1 MEMTSRP
8 QRTLDLPR
16 TTEAPE
22 HKKGSTM
29 SDTLVNMRDIRF
41 VLYEMLDVEALTKYE
56 FFADYSKDTFDT
68 VLDAAYKLAREV
80 CWPRYA
86 EMDRIGATFDP
97 ATNKTTVPECMHKIW
112 QAYKEG
118 GWGGETAPMDVGG
131 QQLPACVA
139 AATSLMFNAANTAAN
154 MYVAGAGG
162 AAGLI
167 LSFGSDALKKTYLE
181 KLYGGEWGGTM
192 CLTEPQAGSS
202 LSDVKT
208 TAVKAADGDY
218 YLLTGTKCFI
228 SSGDQD
234 ITENIVHPVL
244 ARIPGA
250 PAGVKGISLFIV
262 PKYRI
267 NDDGSVGEFND
278 VTTAGIEHKLGIRGN
293 ATATLNFG
301 DSGTCRGWLLG
312 EPNRGLTY
320 MFQLMNHAR
329 IGTGLQATSLA
340 SNAYQHA
347 LQYTRERLQSRK
359 ISEKDPATPQV
370 PIIKHSDVRRMLL
383 AQKAQ
388 TEGMFALLAYG
399 AFLADKE
406 RCSTDEAERALAM
419 DMLDVLTP
427 VCKAYGSESSYD
439 SIVQAI
445 QCYGGYGFSEEF
457 PLAQMLRDCKV
468 FPIYEGTN
476 GIQAMDLLGRKV
488 VMKNGAAFKALL
500 DEMTKTIA
508 AASQVESLKAMA
520 GKVSAALDAVSDVT
534 MQLAGIGMS
543 GDTELYM
550 SLATPYLRMF
560 SRLVISWLLLWQATI
575 AQQALAKGA
584 NGDGNFYQ
592 GKIGT
597 AQFYLNN
604 ELPQLHATA
613 QILKDGE
620 RTALD
625 FNEEWF

>member
-1 MEMTSRP
+1 
-8 QRTLDLPR
+8 
-16 TTEAPE
+16 
-22 HKKGSTM
+22 M
-29 SDTLVNMRDIRF
+29 SDTLVNLRDVRF
-41 VLYEMLDVEALTKYE
+41 VLHEMLDVESLTKYDY
-56 FFADYSKDTFDT
+56 FADYSRETFDT

-80 CWPRYA
+80 CWPSYA
-86 EMDRIGATFDP
+86 EMDRIGATFD
-97 ATNKTTVPECMHKIW
+97 AKTDKTSVPECMHRIW
-112 QAYKEG
+112 QAYKDG
-118 GWGGETAPMDVGG
+118 GWGGQTAPAEVGG

-154 MYVAGAGG
+154 MYVAGADG

-167 LSFGSDALKKTYLE
+167 VSFGSDALKKTYLE

-218 YLLTGTKCFI
+218 YSITGTKCFI

-278 VTTAGIEHKLGIRGN
+278 VVTAGIEHKLGIRGN

-301 DSGTCRGWLLG
+301 DGGKCRGWLLG

-347 LQYTRERLQSRK
+347 LQYTRERLQGRK
-359 ISEKDPATPQV
+359 ISEKDPASPQA
-370 PIIKHSDVRRMLL
+370 PIIKHADVRRMLL
-383 AQKAQ
+383 AQKAT
-388 TEGMFALLAYG
+388 TEGMFALLAY
-399 AFLADKE
+399 AALLADKE
-406 RCSTDEAERALAM
+406 RCSPDETERSAAA
-419 DMLDVLTP
+419 DILDVLTP
-427 VCKAYGSESSYD
+427 VCKAYGSEASYE
-439 SIVQAI
+439 SIVLAI

-488 VMKNGAAFKALL
+488 VMKNGVAFKAVL
-500 DEMTKTIA
+500 DEISKTVAEASRMKALEEMASKVA
-508 AASQVESLKAMA
+508 AAS
-520 GKVSAALDAVSDVT
+520 DAVGAVT
-534 MQLAGIGMS
+534 AHLAGIAMG
-543 GDTELYM
+543 GDIELYM
-550 SLATPYLRMF
+550 SGATPYLRMF
-560 SRLVISWLLLWQATI
+560 SRLVISWLLLWQSTV
-575 AQQALAKGA
+575 AQKALDADVGDQDFYNGKLGA
-584 NGDGNFYQ
+584 ARFYV
-592 GKIGT
+592 
-597 AQFYLNN
+597 NN

-613 QILKDGE
+613 QILESGE

-625 FNEEWF
+625 FDEAWF